1 MAIDL
6 IEQIRNQLGYKP
18 LPKIDPN
25 TQEPANGQTVAPDI
39 GNAAIPAVLAGFY
52 KRTRSEEAADKI
64 IHTDNNDILQELF
77 CEQKDQ
83 VTDSVAAYSRVSP
96 EAAKDEMQRVASAVR
111 QVVQDNVKDEKGAAV
126 MAFFTAQRSNILK
139 HLPVELHMG
148 ELINDPAMDDRTNK
162 MEGPMSGMMHT
173 IEKIFS
179 SSK

>member
-6 IEQIRNQLGYKP
+6 IEQVRNQLGYKP

-25 TQEPANGQTVAPDI
+25 TQEPASNEAPDV

-52 KRTRSEEAADKI
+52 KRTRSEEAASKI
-64 IHTDNNDILQELF
+64 LNSKDENVLQELF
-77 CEQKDQ
+77 CEHTNE
-83 VTDSVAAYSRVSP
+83 VIESVANYSRVPP
-96 EAAKDEMQRVASAVR
+96 EAAKTEMQKVVFAV
-111 QVVQDNVKDEKGAAV
+111 QEVLQNHLKETKGSTV
-126 MAFFTAQRSNILK
+126 MTFFTTQRSNILK

>member
-6 IEQIRNQLGYKP
+6 IEQIRSQLGYKP

-25 TQEPANGQTVAPDI
+25 TQEPASSEAAIPDI

-52 KRTRSEEAADKI
+52 KGTRSEEAADKVI
-64 IHTDNNDILQELF
+64 NTNDKDILQELF
-77 CEQKDQ
+77 CEQTEEVKQ
-83 VTDSVAAYSRVSP
+83 SVAAYSRVSP
-96 EAAKDEMQRVASAVR
+96 GAAEAEMKKIA
-111 QVVQDNVKDEKGAAV
+111 AAV
-126 MAFFTAQRSNILK
+126 MEFLGKDLKEVNGSTVKTFFTNQRSNILK